1 MSESLFKFFPYN
13 AHDLDAIANNF
24 LWFSHYSQFND
35 PFEDVFIKNAF
46 DYNQQEFNEITA
58 INFFKDLHKG
68 HIPLTQVE
76 QSILDM
82 KLKGTFEDEYNNLIS
97 VIFSGAKKRFEDFVG
112 NSKACC
118 FARNNEYGEVL
129 KNRLMWSHYAD
140 GLRGF
145 CIEFNKKMLIKGISE
160 NLGEEIFFSEMKYG
174 QLKKF
179 SFEELSTNSARN
191 INSGTKDF
199 AVGDIAS
206 LKSKEWA
213 YESEF
218 RLMTELC
225 SEVKIP
231 IESIVSITVGAKMS
245 QTKLTTLKSILK
257 GIPKLRC
264 SLYEAYIDNDT
275 FEIEKKHIYEI
286 Q

>member
-1 MSESLFKFFPYN
+1 MSKSLFKFFPYN
-13 AHDLDAIANNF
+13 AHDLDAIANNY

-46 DYNQQEFNEITA
+46 DYKKSEFNEIEA
-58 INFFKDLHKG
+58 INFFKDLHNG
-68 HIPLTQVE
+68 DIPLTQVE
-76 QSILDM
+76 QLILDM
-82 KLKGTFEDEYNNLIS
+82 KLKGTFKEEYNRSIS
-97 VIFSGAKKRFEDFVG
+97 KTFFEAKKRFEDFVC
-112 NSKACC
+112 NTKVCC
-118 FARNNEYGEVL
+118 FARNNKYGDVL

-145 CIEFNKKMLIKGISE
+145 CIEFNKKTLMKGIPE
-160 NLGEEIFFSEMKYG
+160 YLGEVIFFSEMKYG

-179 SFEELSTNSARN
+179 SFEELCIKTARN
-191 INSGTKDF
+191 KNSGTKGF
-199 AVGDIAS
+199 AIGDIAS
-206 LKSKEWA
+206 LKSEEWA

-231 IESIVSITVGAKMS
+231 IDSIVSITVGAKMS
-245 QTKLTTLKSILK
+245 QTKLTTLKSILQ
-257 GIPKLRC
+257 GIPKLKC

-275 FEIEKKHIYEI
+275 FEIEKKHIYDI